1 MQRQRKHSANVLLM
15 CSSPHDAITKVKEQ
29 RTMLEK
35 RKQVMEHKDTEV
47 TRHYSHPLVG
57 DGIP

>member
-1 MQRQRKHSANVLLM
+1 
-15 CSSPHDAITKVKEQ
+15 
-29 RTMLEK
+29 MLEK